1 MLRNQESAEVEFLR
15 YKEGD
20 KKVSATLGF
29 YPIFMAAAAVIFILA
44 ISILNMHLLAQHKTN
59 HYTVCVYAA
68 SLFAVLSLVF
78 HMISEAVIVLPL
90 HTFYCKLSQ
99 ITLLLTGFSMTGGII
114 TALALGQ
121 KHSWR
126 NLYYNIQDALSRIE
140 DVVFVIDPDG
150 IITYI
155 NHPSEYCAL
164 FGDIDKMQ
172 PLLFYIKEHL
182 GVNVESLDTLHDS
195 SDMLTYELDFDR
207 SNAYIFRISP
217 IIIGN
222 TQCGYTAVLENISTI
237 RVSEKVLQEQIERFE
252 QANRKLSNYIKA
264 AGALEAEKERL
275 QILQQVQET
284 LIRDIEKALFCI
296 QDIKQHRFKDDTYQ
310 TEMKKL
316 AAQLREIY
324 QKVRSA
330 VGQIAGKEGSI

>member
-1 MLRNQESAEVEFLR
+1 MLT
-15 YKEGD
+15 
-20 KKVSATLGF
+20 TLGF
-29 YPIFMAAAAVIFILA
+29 YPIFTATATILA
-44 ISILNMHLLAQHKTN
+44 ILIISIFNMHLLAQHKTN
-59 HYTVCVYAA
+59 HYTVCVHAA

-99 ITLLLTGFSMTGGII
+99 VTCLLTGFSMVGGII

-140 DVVFVIDPDG
+140 DVVFVIDRDG
-150 IITYI
+150 TITYI
-155 NHPSEYCAL
+155 NHPSKYRAL
-164 FGDIDKMQ
+164 FGDIDKME
-172 PLLFYIKEHL
+172 PLLSYIKEHF
-182 GVNVESLDTLHDS
+182 GVCIESLDTLHVL
-195 SDMLTYELDFDR
+195 SDMLTYELDFDCAD
-207 SNAYIFRISP
+207 SYIFQISP
-217 IIIGN
+217 IIIGD
-222 TQCGYTAVLENISTI
+222 TQCGYTAVLENIFTI
-237 RVSEKVLQEQIERFE
+237 RVSEKILQEQIECFE
-252 QANRKLSNYIKA
+252 QANKKLSNYIKA

-284 LIRDIEKALFCI
+284 LIHDIEKALFCI
-296 QDIKQHRFKDDTYQ
+296 QDVKQHRFKDDTYQ

-316 AAQLREIY
+316 AAQLRQIY

-330 VGQIAGKEGSI
+330 VGQIAGKEGST